1 MGDLVHAT
9 LLFRGSLTE
18 KDEVKVEL
26 NGSPMTPA
34 PMGTS
39 DTTYMANRPADL
51 RCYPVPPTAMTF
63 GENQLS
69 ITLTSGDPQ
78 ASGEIVIDE
87 LEIWVQPK

>member
-1 MGDLVHAT
+1 MGDLVQAT
-9 LLFRGSLTE
+9 LLLRGSLTE

-34 PMGTS
+34 LLGTS
-39 DTTYMANRPADL
+39 DTTYMTNRPADL
-51 RCYPVPPTAMTF
+51 RWYPVPPTAMTF

-69 ITLTSGDPQ
+69 ITLTSGDPE